1 MKVVPIELDARTIE
15 RIYAGALADAPWQ
28 DAVDMLCEGLDAV
41 IVALAFRTVREGLP
55 SVGVQ
60 SFRGNGRR
68 MWDGFFEHYRD
79 VETFPYDRMEPG
91 VIYPLNEFIGTGS
104 IELER
109 LRAELQQPL
118 GGGETYGLALSDRG
132 HSVAYLIWV
141 MPAERSLTPE
151 QSQWVEAVAGPLARA
166 VGGYHRMRV
175 AELSG
180 RLTADALG
188 RLEVGVVAI
197 DAEGRVLFSNAIAAD
212 LIAQCVEMGIHGGRL
227 VMTRPDLAVRLDA
240 SRSSPQAAQ
249 VAGSGEVTIG
259 LMMVPV
265 ADGRDEL
272 GPGSRP
278 ERAIYLHEVSRSA
291 PVPERLIAELF
302 GLSRAE
308 ARLASLLCTGL
319 TLREAA
325 ARMHITENS
334 ARTYSKLAFSK
345 LGVSRQAELVR
356 RVLSSVAIFGSVGAD

>member
-1 MKVVPIELDARTIE
+1 MPVLLDATTVE

-28 DAVDMLCEGLDAV
+28 DAVDMLCDALGGV
-41 IVALAFRTVREGLP
+41 IVALAFRTVREGMP

-60 SFRGNGRR
+60 AFRGNGRR
-68 MWDGFFEHYRD
+68 MWDGFFEQYSK

-91 VIYPLNEFIGTGS
+91 VIYPLDQFAGQDAP
-104 IELER
+104 ELER
-109 LRAELQQPL
+109 LRTDLQQPL
-118 GGGETYGLALSDRG
+118 GGGETYGLALWDGG
-132 HSVAYLIWV
+132 HPVAYLIWV
-141 MPAERSLTPE
+141 TPAGHPLTPE
-151 QSQWVEAVAGPLARA
+151 QARWVKAVAGPLSRA

-180 RLTADALG
+180 RLTGDALG

-197 DAEGRVLFSNAIAAD
+197 DAQGRILFHNAIARD
-212 LIAQCVEMGIHGGRL
+212 LIAQCSDMGMHGGRL
-227 VMTRPDLAVRLDA
+227 VMTRPDLASRLEA
-240 SRSSPQAAQ
+240 SRTVPQAAQ
-249 VAGSGEVTIG
+249 VAGRGGVRIG

-278 ERAIYLHEVSRSA
+278 ERAIYLHDIARSA

-308 ARLASLLCTGL
+308 SRLAALLCMGQ

-325 ARMHITENS
+325 QEMHITENS

-356 RVLSSVAIFGSVGAD
+356 RVLSSVAIFGNIGAD